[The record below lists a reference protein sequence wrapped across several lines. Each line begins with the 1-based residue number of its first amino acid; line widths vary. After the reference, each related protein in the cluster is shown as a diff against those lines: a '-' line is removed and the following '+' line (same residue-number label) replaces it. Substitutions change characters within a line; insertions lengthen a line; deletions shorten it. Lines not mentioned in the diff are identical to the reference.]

1 MTDQIRPE
9 HTGTILV
16 VEGNVPFGE
25 LTAGVLRGAGYRCE
39 TVINGQMA
47 LAALSGGAV
56 ALLVLDYNM
65 ADMPLEDFVTTMG
78 SVENKIPFVVMAGRD
93 DSLLAVQMMKMGA
106 GDFLVKD
113 ATLLDRLPLVVTR
126 TLHEAETSRR
136 LQHATE
142 ALKESEARLA
152 RTHRIARIGS
162 WEWNLTNNSIVFSN
176 ELYQLLGYDPANP
189 PLVNMDWIY
198 SRINPVDLPN
208 VRKAV
213 SCAIADGRPL
223 DVIYRI
229 RTADDEELTVNSQGE
244 IVADDQG
251 RPCRM
256 IGITL
261 DITARMRAEEEIRNL
276 SNYDHLTGLPNR
288 NLLQD
293 RLHQAV
299 IHASRTQS
307 VVGVLCLDLDR
318 FKVVNDTLGHRAG
331 DHLLRLVAD
340 RMSACVRESDTLARL
355 GGDEFMVVLTMVS
368 GEEGISSAAAK
379 LLAIIAEPFIVDGHE
394 LYITASVGIAV
405 YPADGQDPH
414 NLMKYADLAMY
425 RAKELD
431 RNNFQFYSS
440 DLNVRVMERMMLESA
455 LRRALER
462 GEFKLYYQAQVDVR
476 TRSIVGFEALLR
488 WFHPD
493 LGLISPDKFIPLA
506 EENGQILAIGEWVL
520 QSACRQASAWQKAG
534 LPAVRMAVNL
544 STRQFRPNLDQT
556 VAAILLETG
565 LAPRYL
571 ELEMTE
577 SILMRNVT
585 ENMTLLRS
593 LTDMGCHL
601 SIDDFGTGYSSLAY
615 LKHFPL
621 VRLKIDRSFV
631 RDITTNPDDLAIAR
645 IIIDMART
653 LRMQVT
659 AEGVEDQAQLEL
671 LAGHGCTEMQG
682 FLFSRP
688 LPADKAELLLRNGLP
703 A

>member
-1 MTDQIRPE
+1 
-9 HTGTILV
+9 
-16 VEGNVPFGE
+16 
-25 LTAGVLRGAGYRCE
+25 
-39 TVINGQMA
+39 
-47 LAALSGGAV
+47 
-56 ALLVLDYNM
+56 
-65 ADMPLEDFVTTMG
+65 
-78 SVENKIPFVVMAGRD
+78 
-93 DSLLAVQMMKMGA
+93 
-106 GDFLVKD
+106 
-113 ATLLDRLPLVVTR
+113 
-126 TLHEAETSRR
+126 
-136 LQHATE
+136 
-142 ALKESEARLA
+142 
-152 RTHRIARIGS
+152 
-162 WEWNLTNNSIVFSN
+162 
-176 ELYQLLGYDPANP
+176 
-189 PLVNMDWIY
+189 MDWIY

-213 SCAIADGRPL
+213 SCTIADGRPL
-223 DVIYRI
+223 DVICRT
-229 RTADDEELTVNSQGE
+229 RTADGEELTVNSQGE
-244 IVADDQG
+244 IVADDEG
-251 RPCRM
+251 KPCRM
-256 IGITL
+256 IGITM

-355 GGDEFMVVLTMVS
+355 GGDEFMVILTMVS

-379 LLAIIAEPFIVDGHE
+379 LLGIIAEPFIVDGHE

-414 NLMKYADLAMY
+414 TLMKYADLAMY

-488 WFHPD
+488 WFHTD
-493 LGLISPDKFIPLA
+493 LGLISPDKFISLA

-621 VRLKIDRSFV
+621 GRLKIDRSFV
-631 RDITTNPDDLAIAR
+631 RDITTNPDDLAIAK

-688 LPADKAELLLRNGLP
+688 LPAEKAELLLRHGLP

>member
-1 MTDQIRPE
+1 M
-9 HTGTILV
+9 
-16 VEGNVPFGE
+16 VESNVPFGE
-25 LTAGVLRGAGYRCE
+25 LTAGVLRGGGYRCE
-39 TVINGQMA
+39 TVVNGQMA
-47 LAALSGGAV
+47 LAALAGGVV

-65 ADMPLEDFVTTMG
+65 ADMPLEDFVAAMG
-78 SVENKIPFVVMAGRD
+78 NAEHKPPFVVMAGRD

-126 TLHEAETSRR
+126 TLQEAETSRR
-136 LQHATE
+136 LHRATE
-142 ALKESEARLA
+142 ALQESEARLA
-152 RTHRIARIGS
+152 RAHRIARIGS
-162 WEWNLTNNSIVFSN
+162 WEWNLTNNSMVFSN
-176 ELYQLLGYDPANP
+176 ELYHLFGYDPANP
-189 PLVNMDWIY
+189 PMVSMDWIY

-213 SCAIADGRPL
+213 SCAIADGRHL
-223 DVIYRI
+223 DVIYRT
-229 RTADDEELTVNSQGE
+229 RTADDEELIVNSQGE
-244 IVADDQG
+244 VVVDDNN
-251 RPCRM
+251 RPCRI
-256 IGITL
+256 IGSTL

-307 VVGVLCLDLDR
+307 VVGVICLDLDR
-318 FKVVNDTLGHRAG
+318 FKGVNDTLGHRAG
-331 DHLLRLVAD
+331 DQMLRLVAD
-340 RMSACVRESDTLARL
+340 RMAACVRESDTLARL

-368 GEEGISSAAAK
+368 GEEGISAAAAK
-379 LLAIIAEPFIVDGHE
+379 LLGVIAEPFIVEGHE

-414 NLMKYADLAMY
+414 TLMKYADLAMY

-462 GEFKLYYQAQVDVR
+462 DEFKLYYQAQVDVN
-476 TRSIVGFEALLR
+476 TRAIVGFEALLR

-520 QSACRQASAWQKAG
+520 QSACRQASKWQKAG

-577 SILMRNVT
+577 SILMRNVA

-621 VRLKIDRSFV
+621 GRLKIDRSFV
-631 RDITTNPDDLAIAR
+631 RDITTNPDDLAIAK

-653 LRMQVT
+653 LRMQVI
-659 AEGVEDQAQLEL
+659 AEGVEDQAQRNL
-671 LAGHGCTEMQG
+671 LAGHGCAEMQG

>member
-1 MTDQIRPE
+1 
-9 HTGTILV
+9 
-16 VEGNVPFGE
+16 
-25 LTAGVLRGAGYRCE
+25 
-39 TVINGQMA
+39 
-47 LAALSGGAV
+47 
-56 ALLVLDYNM
+56 
-65 ADMPLEDFVTTMG
+65 
-78 SVENKIPFVVMAGRD
+78 
-93 DSLLAVQMMKMGA
+93 
-106 GDFLVKD
+106 
-113 ATLLDRLPLVVTR
+113 
-126 TLHEAETSRR
+126 
-136 LQHATE
+136 
-142 ALKESEARLA
+142 
-152 RTHRIARIGS
+152 
-162 WEWNLTNNSIVFSN
+162 
-176 ELYQLLGYDPANP
+176 
-189 PLVNMDWIY
+189 
-198 SRINPVDLPN
+198 
-208 VRKAV
+208 
-213 SCAIADGRPL
+213 
-223 DVIYRI
+223 
-229 RTADDEELTVNSQGE
+229 
-244 IVADDQG
+244 
-251 RPCRM
+251 
-256 IGITL
+256 
-261 DITARMRAEEEIRNL
+261 
-276 SNYDHLTGLPNR
+276 
-288 NLLQD
+288 
-293 RLHQAV
+293 
-299 IHASRTQS
+299 
-307 VVGVLCLDLDR
+307 
-318 FKVVNDTLGHRAG
+318 
-331 DHLLRLVAD
+331 
-340 RMSACVRESDTLARL
+340 
-355 GGDEFMVVLTMVS
+355 
-368 GEEGISSAAAK
+368 
-379 LLAIIAEPFIVDGHE
+379 
-394 LYITASVGIAV
+394 
-405 YPADGQDPH
+405 
-414 NLMKYADLAMY
+414 
-425 RAKELD
+425 
-431 RNNFQFYSS
+431 
-440 DLNVRVMERMMLESA
+440 MLESA

-506 EENGQILAIGEWVL
+506 EENGQIIAIGEWVL
-520 QSACRQASAWQKAG
+520 QTACRQASAWQKGG

-621 VRLKIDRSFV
+621 GRLKIDRSFV

-671 LAGHGCTEMQG
+671 LAGLGCTEMQG